1 MLDYFNLTLIRALVR
16 IEIGKDNIIDGIR
29 KGIVTE
35 TILFSVLALIGIVGT
50 VFSLWLS
57 LKLRS
62 DRKLTG
68 NAKQY
73 SANLLNQAE
82 EEKRKLV
89 LEAQENALNIRTE
102 SENEIKAQRQ
112 ELNRLENRNI
122 LREESLENKSAELQ
136 GKEEELL
143 SEREQLESSQKEIE
157 VVREEVQSTLE
168 NIASL
173 SAEEARTQVV
183 SKAEDDLKYDLA
195 RRNVRIEREFKAQA
209 DEVARN
215 VLTLAINRLSTD
227 VVSEGTT
234 SVVHL
239 PSDDMKGRLIGREGR
254 NIRTLESLTGVD
266 VMIDDTPGLVTVS
279 CFDPVRREVAKLALE
294 KLISDGRIQPSRIE
308 ETVQRATDDIDQ
320 IIWKAGEQAIFD
332 TGISGLDP
340 ELIRHLGRLK
350 YRFSYGENVLKHS
363 IEVGLMSGIMAA
375 EIGANVDEAKLG
387 GLLHD
392 IGKALTHEVQG
403 PHAEIGAE
411 LAERNGVSSKICM
424 SIAEH
429 HDDHHNTDESF
440 LVSAADTLSAARPGA
455 RKESVELYVQRL
467 QDLET
472 AATSF
477 DGVDKAFAIQAG
489 REVRVL
495 VKPDDID
502 DLMSSDLARNIAQKV
517 EKELVYPGQIK
528 VTVIRET
535 RSTEYAQ

>member
-1 MLDYFNLTLIRALVR
+1 MI
-16 IEIGKDNIIDGIR
+16 
-29 KGIVTE
+29 E

-50 VFSLWLS
+50 VFSLWFN
-57 LKLRS
+57 LKMRS
-62 DRKLTG
+62 DGKLVD

-82 EEKRKLV
+82 EEKRKVL
-89 LEAQENALNIRTE
+89 LEAQENAFNIRTE

-122 LREESLENKSAELQ
+122 LREESLEQKTVELQ
-136 GKEEELL
+136 EKEEELL
-143 SEREQLESSQKEIE
+143 SEREHLETSRKEVE
-157 VVREEVQSTLE
+157 VVKEEVQATLE

-173 SAEEARTQVV
+173 SAEEARNQVIT
-183 SKAEDDLKYDLA
+183 KAEDDLKYDLA
-195 RRNVRIEREFKAQA
+195 RRNVRIEREFKAQS

-254 NIRTLESLTGVD
+254 NIKTLESLTGVD

-320 IIWKAGEQAIFD
+320 IIWKAGEQAIFE

-375 EIGANVDEAKLG
+375 EIGANVEEAKLG

-411 LAERNGVSSKICM
+411 LCGRNGVSERICM

-477 DGVDKAFAIQAG
+477 NGVDKAFAIQAG

-495 VKPDDID
+495 VKPEDID
-502 DLMSSDLARNIAQKV
+502 DLMSSDLARDIAKKV
-517 EKELVYPGQIK
+517 ENELVYPGQIK

>member
-1 MLDYFNLTLIRALVR
+1 MKLET
-16 IEIGKDNIIDGIR
+16 DNKIDGIR
-29 KGIVTE
+29 KVIVVE

-50 VFSLWLS
+50 VFSLWFS
-57 LKLRS
+57 LKMRS
-62 DRKLTG
+62 DGKLVE
-68 NAKQY
+68 NARQY

-82 EEKRKLV
+82 EEKRKLL
-89 LEAQENALNIRTE
+89 LEAQEGAFQVRTE
-102 SENEIKAQRQ
+102 SENEIKTQRQ

-122 LREESLENKSAELQ
+122 LREEALGQKSAELEH
-136 GKEEELL
+136 KEEELL
-143 SEREQLESSQKEIE
+143 SERDQLETFQKEVE
-157 VVREEVQSTLE
+157 VIKVEAESTLE

-173 SAEEARTQVV
+173 SADEARTQVI

-234 SVVHL
+234 SAVHL

-279 CFDPVRREVAKLALE
+279 CFDPVRREIAKVALE

-320 IIWKAGEQAIFD
+320 IMWKAGEQAIFD
-332 TGISGLDP
+332 VGISGLDP
-340 ELIRHLGRLK
+340 ELIRQLGRLQ

-363 IEVGLMSGIMAA
+363 IEVGLMSGIMAS
-375 EIGANVDEAKLG
+375 EIGANVHEAKLG

-411 LAERNGVSSKICM
+411 LAEKHGVSSKICM

-467 QDLET
+467 QDLEQ

-477 DGVDKAFAIQAG
+477 EGVDKAFAIQAG

-502 DLMSSDLARNIAQKV
+502 DLMSSDLARNIASKV

-535 RSTEYAQ
+535 RSTEFAQ

>member
-1 MLDYFNLTLIRALVR
+1 MFDYFNLTLIRALVR

-29 KGIVTE
+29 KGIVSE
-35 TILFSVLALIGIVGT
+35 TILVSVLALIGIVGT
-50 VFSLWLS
+50 VFSLWFN
-57 LKLRS
+57 LKMRS
-62 DRKLTG
+62 DGKLVD

-112 ELNRLENRNI
+112 ELNRLENRNS